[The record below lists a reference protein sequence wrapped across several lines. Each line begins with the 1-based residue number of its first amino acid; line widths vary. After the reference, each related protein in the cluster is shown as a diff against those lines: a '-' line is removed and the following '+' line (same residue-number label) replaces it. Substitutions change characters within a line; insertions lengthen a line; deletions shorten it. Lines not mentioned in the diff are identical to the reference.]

1 MDRRVAVQA
10 RKLDGR
16 TLLRWRRPGSAVPAE
31 AWTPVPEARAPTE
44 DPATGRSFIAAPP
57 IDPASR
63 GFGYRRIA
71 TRCDPPK
78 RWTTTRRT
86 STRISW
92 TAMRGPRRTM
102 NHLDQPRAADPRRR
116 LIPWVGNPA
125 FNYGNPSLSAPSLLP
140 SLIVPTNGCA
150 TIFRPFRRN

>member
-1 MDRRVAVQA
+1 M
-10 RKLDGR
+10 
-16 TLLRWRRPGSAVPAE
+16 
-31 AWTPVPEARAPTE
+31 
-44 DPATGRSFIAAPP
+44 
-57 IDPASR
+57 
-63 GFGYRRIA
+63 
-71 TRCDPPK
+71 
-78 RWTTTRRT
+78 RRT

-125 FNYGNPSLSAPSLLP
+125 FNYGNPSLSTPSSLLP

-150 TIFRPFRRN
+150 MFPTIPTELNGAELEINAPPPRFFFQRWKRMSYSQGDQGSEKGWGRAFSRFRWILLVCY